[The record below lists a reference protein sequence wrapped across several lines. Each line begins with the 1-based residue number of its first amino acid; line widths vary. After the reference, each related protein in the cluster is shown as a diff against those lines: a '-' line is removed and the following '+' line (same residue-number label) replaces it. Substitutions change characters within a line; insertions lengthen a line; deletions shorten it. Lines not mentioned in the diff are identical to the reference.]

1 MIRADLLAAPSA
13 QIPPVFIF
21 VDNQF
26 AIKAANGQSKIR
38 ANKALVA
45 IVQHSLN
52 VLRELTPATLV
63 WVPGHSNIGGNDVAD
78 ALAKR
83 GAKGISSDQPPSSL
97 TPRNHVPACRPHPR
111 DDPVVVRAIAPSP
124 GPSSVSTRQSKR
136 PRPTPSLVVG
146 IDFSLAKTG
155 KKKKQ
160 KRTDPPT
167 TCPHGVMYDYSSS
180 NASIDLPALPCPT
193 CKQAHQDAINLPYHQ
208 TEFYFGMHDPF
219 EANYDQIEYE
229 LDDPDHPT
237 ISIQD
242 EPWADPASPAPTSD
256 HDVHTHMSDMFH

>member
-1 MIRADLLAAPSA
+1 MIRADLLAASSA
-13 QIPPVFIF
+13 QTPPVYIF
-21 VDNQF
+21 VDNQL

-52 VLRELTPATLV
+52 VLRELTPTTLV

-83 GAKGISSDQPPSSL
+83 GAKGISSNQPPSSF
-97 TPRNHVPACRPHPR
+97 TPRNHVPACGPHPR

-146 IDFSLAKTG
+146 IDFSLAQAD

-167 TCPHGVMYDYSSS
+167 TCLHGVLYDYSSS

-193 CKQAHQDAINLPYHQ
+193 CKQAHQDAINLPQRQ
-208 TEFYFGMHDPF
+208 TEFYYAMHDPF
-219 EANYDQIEYE
+219 DELYDQMEHD
-229 LDDPDHPT
+229 LDSDQTPIVHDPWLNHHALSGLT
-237 ISIQD
+237 LHQD
-242 EPWADPASPAPTSD
+242 
-256 HDVHTHMSDMFH
+256 VQNNLFMSDF